1 MGSLVKVTLNDTEV
15 WMETE
20 EGTGERGPRKVSRE
34 EDAQAPF
41 KIAENIH
48 STITGYCSSL
58 VKAFDALEETEKP
71 HRITAEFGLR
81 LSGDFKVYVVNA
93 GSEASL
99 KITAEWQTE

>member
-1 MGSLVKVTLNDTEV
+1 MGQLVKVKLNDTDV

-20 EGTGERGPRKVSRE
+20 EGAGRRGPRKVSRE
-34 EDAQAPF
+34 ETAQEAF

-58 VKAFDALEETEKP
+58 VKAFEAVGETEKP